1 VAVTALR
8 AMGIDIWM
16 CTGDHKVTAEAVA
29 AEFGIPKNRVIAGAM
44 PQDKVAKIE
53 SLVAM
58 GHSVAMVG
66 DGINDSPALARA
78 DLGVAIG
85 AGTHVAIEAADMVL
99 VRSNLLDVVVA
110 LDLAKVVFRRIRLN
124 FMFALMYNVIAI
136 PYAAGVWYP
145 LTRKQIPPQYAGLAM
160 AMSSISVVVSSMAL
174 RLYKRPAALSKL
186 AEVASI
192 DSQLTGSLD
201 ENESGH
207 SRWGSLSSFDRT
219 KRRLARMKDSVR
231 DFVTNSQ
238 SRHAWISGWGRF
250 FNSDMSS
257 YSRLPTADDEVG
269 TEAGPNSGSGLG
281 SRKRLPSG
289 SQISSFFDNLR
300 TTASAAL
307 SSLKETTRQVAASS
321 LGDSQ
326 RSRGSGMV

>member
-1 VAVTALR
+1 
-8 AMGIDIWM
+8 MGIDIWM
-16 CTGDHKVTAEAVA
+16 CTGDHKVTAEAIA
-29 AEFGIPKNRVIAGAM
+29 AEFGIPKNRVVAGAM

-53 SLVAM
+53 SLEAM
-58 GHSVAMVG
+58 GHAVAMVG

-124 FMFALMYNVIAI
+124 FMFALMYNVVAI
-136 PYAAGVWYP
+136 PYAAGLWYP

-160 AMSSISVVVSSMAL
+160 ALSSISVVASSMAL
-174 RLYKRPAALSKL
+174 RLYKRPVALSKL
-186 AEVASI
+186 ADVASV
-192 DSQLTGSLD
+192 DSQLTGSID

-207 SRWGSLSSFDRT
+207 SRWGSLSNFDRT
-219 KRRLARMKDSVR
+219 KRRLARMKDSLR

-238 SRHAWISGWGRF
+238 SRQAWISGWGSY
-250 FNSDMSS
+250 FNSDGSL
-257 YSRLPTADDEVG
+257 YSQLPTADDEIE
-269 TEAGPNSGSGLG
+269 TETGSGSGLG
-281 SRKRLPSG
+281 SRKRPPSG
-289 SQISSFFDNLR
+289 SQLSSIFDNLR

-307 SSLKETTRQVAASS
+307 SSLKEVTRQVAASS